1 MAMRLHYQSAAELAM
16 KIRTGELSPVE
27 VVDAHL
33 DRIEAYNEELN
44 AYIDLFEADAREQA
58 KAAEAAVRNG
68 EELGPL
74 HGVPLSVKDNI
85 AVGGKGYTNGVVP
98 FADNVAEADDITV
111 KRLKDAGAI
120 VIGKTNLPAFATKAV
135 TDNDLFGPT
144 GNPFDPGKM
153 SGGSSGGA
161 AAAAAA
167 GMAPLNIGTDGGGSA
182 RIPASACGVFGMKPT
197 FGRVP
202 TPLRPDGFVHYN
214 PMRGKGPLT
223 RTVEDGALMLEAM
236 AGYHPDDPF
245 ALPDDDADY
254 VAATRQ
260 SVTDLEI
267 AYSVDMNAFPIDDR
281 VATVFDDAVDS
292 LATTGA
298 SLTED
303 APAFGRSR
311 EEMLRSWQIGFFL
324 VLAESVELLKENEGV
339 DLLGDHRDDLEAHNI
354 EAAETGMGMSA
365 VDYRINDTVR
375 TEVFQAVQDLFSEYD
390 LLVTPTLAVPPF
402 ELGIWGPNAVDGE
415 AVDEVIGWCLTW
427 LFNMTGHP
435 AASVPAGVTDDGLPV
450 GLQIIGP
457 RFGDETVLAAAGA
470 YERVAPW
477 HDEYERVDAVL
488 G

>member
-1 MAMRLHYQSAAELAM
+1 MAREIHYQSAAELAR
-16 KIRTGELSPVE
+16 KIRTGELSPVD
-27 VVDAHL
+27 VVDAHFE
-33 DRIEAYNEELN
+33 RIRACDGALN
-44 AYIDLFEADAREQA
+44 AYVDLFEDDAREQA

-85 AVGGKGYTNGVVP
+85 AVGGKRYTNGVVP
-98 FADNVAEADDITV
+98 FADNVADEDDVTV
-111 KRLKDAGAI
+111 TRLKEAGAI

-135 TDNDLFGPT
+135 TDNGLFGPT

-197 FGRVP
+197 FGRLP

-245 ALPDDDADY
+245 SLPDDDADY

-260 SVTDLEI
+260 SIRDLDV
-267 AYSVDMNAFPIDDR
+267 AYSVDMGAFPIDDR
-281 VATVFDDAVDS
+281 VEAVFEDAVET
-292 LATTGA
+292 LAETGA

-311 EEMLRSWQIGFFL
+311 EEMLRSWQVGFFL
-324 VLAESVELLKENEGV
+324 VLAESLDLLKEREGV
-339 DLLGDHRDDLEAHNI
+339 DLLGDHRDDLEAHNV
-354 EAAETGMGMSA
+354 EAAETGMEMSA
-365 VDYRINDTVR
+365 VDYRKNDAVR
-375 TEVFQAVQDLFSEYD
+375 TEVFQAVQDLFAEYD

-402 ELGIWGPNAVDGE
+402 EHGIWGPTEVAGE
-415 AVDEVIGWCLTW
+415 SVEEVIGWCLTW

-435 AASVPAGVTDDGLPV
+435 AASVPAGFTDDGLPV
-450 GLQIIGP
+450 GLQIVGP

-470 YERVAPW
+470 YERIDPW